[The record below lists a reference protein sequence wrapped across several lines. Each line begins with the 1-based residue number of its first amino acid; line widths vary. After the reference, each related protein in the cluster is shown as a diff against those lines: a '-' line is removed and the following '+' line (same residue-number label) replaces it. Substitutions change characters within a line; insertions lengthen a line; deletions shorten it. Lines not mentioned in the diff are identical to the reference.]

1 MFTLYT
7 TEDKLTE
14 LCLDGEE
21 WFNIIRNQPT
31 IYVCNESDN
40 DEWDVT
46 NATLMALHRSGTS
59 IEVDNELLEE
69 IKEDIV
75 EFIVSFY
82 EAKGSFDEY
91 MTEKLESNSKEAKV
105 YREENEALIKKYDLD
120 IFGRYTCTFNEL
132 EKSEDGQTESS
143 YTTEVTR
150 VMEIKKD
157 STAIFDDGTKG
168 WWMLKETE
176 GGIVHMGLVLPEE
189 KNPQIFLVCKDKLI
203 DETKACF
210 LGEVPDKNRFNASF
224 SAGNFTLEFSA
235 DGSID
240 GEYTEIIK
248 ENGTEYPR
256 TEAYS
261 GSYERDGDYLNIVL
275 NGADAK
281 YLIFETENEKSE
293 IQVKGFASRY
303 YQRIGKDK

>member
-1 MFTLYT
+1 
-7 TEDKLTE
+7 
-14 LCLDGEE
+14 
-21 WFNIIRNQPT
+21 
-31 IYVCNESDN
+31 
-40 DEWDVT
+40 
-46 NATLMALHRSGTS
+46 MAL
-59 IEVDNELLEE
+59 D
-69 IKEDIV
+69 IKKNFRKFKKKNLKKLKKIKKPV
-75 EFIVSFY
+75 WYTIFTVVMVVFVFIIAAALIYSTFFESNINKEKNKKY
-82 EAKGSFDEY
+82 AEEY
-91 MTEKLESNSKEAKV
+91 MSEKLESNSKEAKI
-105 YREENEALIKKYDLD
+105 YRQENEALIKKYDLD

-132 EKSEDGQTESS
+132 EKSEDGQAESS

-150 VMEIKKD
+150 VMEIKED

-168 WWMLKETE
+168 WWMLKETD

-210 LGEVPDKNRFNASF
+210 LGEVPDQKRFNASF
-224 SAGNFTLEFSA
+224 TAGNLTLEFSA

-248 ENGTEYPR
+248 EDGVEYPR

-281 YLIFETENEKSE
+281 YLIFETEIEKSE

>member
-1 MFTLYT
+1 
-7 TEDKLTE
+7 
-14 LCLDGEE
+14 
-21 WFNIIRNQPT
+21 
-31 IYVCNESDN
+31 
-40 DEWDVT
+40 
-46 NATLMALHRSGTS
+46 MAL
-59 IEVDNELLEE
+59 D
-69 IKEDIV
+69 IKKKFRKFKKRNLKKLKKIKKPV
-75 EFIVSFY
+75 WYTIFTIAMVVFVFIIAAALIYSTFFESNINKERNKKY
-82 EAKGSFDEY
+82 AQEY

-150 VMEIKKD
+150 VMEIKED

-224 SAGNFTLEFSA
+224 TAGNFTLEFSA

-248 ENGTEYPR
+248 EDGAEYPR

>member
-1 MFTLYT
+1 
-7 TEDKLTE
+7 
-14 LCLDGEE
+14 
-21 WFNIIRNQPT
+21 
-31 IYVCNESDN
+31 
-40 DEWDVT
+40 
-46 NATLMALHRSGTS
+46 
-59 IEVDNELLEE
+59 
-69 IKEDIV
+69 
-75 EFIVSFY
+75 
-82 EAKGSFDEY
+82 

-189 KNPQIFLVCKDKLI
+189 KTPQIFLVCKDKLI

-248 ENGTEYPR
+248 EDGTEYPR